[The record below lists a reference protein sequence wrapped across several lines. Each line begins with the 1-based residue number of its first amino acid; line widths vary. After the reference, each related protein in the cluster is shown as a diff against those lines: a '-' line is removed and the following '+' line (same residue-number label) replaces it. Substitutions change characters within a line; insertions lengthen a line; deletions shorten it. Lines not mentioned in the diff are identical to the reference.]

1 MISCKFCGNEN
12 MDNAQQCYI
21 CGKSLASAQ
30 INSLVNVNGDQQQ
43 QSQYHGVNDNL
54 PYGSNVQV
62 ATRFQ
67 SDTGGGAHSGPTQQ
81 SFGAQMMAGKEEKKG
96 SAKTVIA
103 VILMLAAIA
112 ALVWYLCF
120 SDYAIIH
127 F

>member
-30 INSLVNVNGDQQQ
+30 ISGLVNIGDQP
-43 QSQYHGVNDNL
+43 QSQQYHGVNDNL

-81 SFGAQMMAGKEEKKG
+81 TFGAQMMAGTSEKKKG

-103 VILMLAAIA
+103 VILMLAALGL
-112 ALVWYLCF
+112 LVWYLCF
-120 SDYAIIH
+120 SEYAIIH

>member
-1 MISCKFCGNEN
+1 MISCKFCGNDN

-30 INSLVNVNGDQQQ
+30 ISSLVGLGGEQ
-43 QSQYHGVNDNL
+43 QSQQYHGVNDNL

-81 SFGAQMMAGKEEKKG
+81 SFGAQMMANQNEKKG

>member
-30 INSLVNVNGDQQQ
+30 INSLVNVGGDQ

-81 SFGAQMMAGKEEKKG
+81 SFGAQMMAGAGEEKKKG

-103 VILMLAAIA
+103 VILLLAALGL
-112 ALVWYLCF
+112 LVWYFCF
-120 SDYAIIH
+120 SEHAIVH